1 MKTGKVA
8 LWYLAQWRNR
18 DLGHGIGER
27 YTILDVDCLQHSPH
41 DFLVGFLYNLEYSVS
56 VRSTGYCT
64 FTYCHCNHLTHPCCS
79 QRSANPSCLN
89 CEAGDFTYPT
99 RQEGRAGQV
108 GTAPDL

>member
-41 DFLVGFLYNLEYSVS
+41 DFLSWISVQS
-56 VRSTGYCT
+56 
-64 FTYCHCNHLTHPCCS
+64 
-79 QRSANPSCLN
+79 
-89 CEAGDFTYPT
+89 
-99 RQEGRAGQV
+99 
-108 GTAPDL
+108 